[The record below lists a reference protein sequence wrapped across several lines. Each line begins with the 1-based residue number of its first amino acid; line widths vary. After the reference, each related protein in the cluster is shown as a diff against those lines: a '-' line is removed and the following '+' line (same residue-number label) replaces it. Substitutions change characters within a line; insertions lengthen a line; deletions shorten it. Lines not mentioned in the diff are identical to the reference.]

1 MSELGIVVIIKHTF
15 VREIF
20 IAVINRN
27 LSLGFKEFVSE
38 LVFAVIIQQEFVSE
52 HCIAIIN
59 RNFE

>member
-1 MSELGIVVIIKHTF
+1 MTELGIVVIIKQEF
-15 VREIF
+15 VSEIV
-20 IAVINRN
+20 IAVIYRN

-52 HCIAIIN
+52 FYIAVIN